1 MLEKIEEICYED
13 KYDFY
18 FSQIDLT
25 FEFVDFDSPEDIRLA
40 IRMDTG
46 DENVRFIRRFS
57 FKYRDQNRECS
68 DGKIFLSYLKKEL
81 NYEIGQPVKA
91 SDYIHIKEFADLLRK
106 TWIGLSIET
115 LANLKNILE
124 NKKKKGD
131 LDLTELLVS

>member
-1 MLEKIEEICYED
+1 MSEYNLGEESKKLVDNLHKKYLLIKESQLTILSSLCMYED
-13 KYDFY
+13 
-18 FSQIDLT
+18 IPT
-25 FEFVDFDSPEDIRLA
+25 
-40 IRMDTG
+40 
-46 DENVRFIRRFS
+46 
-57 FKYRDQNRECS
+57 
-68 DGKIFLSYLKKEL
+68 KEL